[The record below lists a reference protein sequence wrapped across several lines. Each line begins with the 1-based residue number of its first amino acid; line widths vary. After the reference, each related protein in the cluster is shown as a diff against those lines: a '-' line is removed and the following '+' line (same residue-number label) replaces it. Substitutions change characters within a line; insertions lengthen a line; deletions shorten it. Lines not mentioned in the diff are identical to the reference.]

1 MQQENPAEAQVPAQV
16 TIPVLVR
23 AEPRPGVSGNAVT
36 ALVTGIT
43 GLVLCWVPVLD
54 ITLGIVAVVFGAVAL
69 HQGRTQHRGGTGM
82 AVAGLVTGILTIL
95 VFITLVVIASGS

>member
-1 MQQENPAEAQVPAQV
+1 MQQENPAGAQVPAQI

-23 AEPRPGVSGNAVT
+23 AERSPVNGNAVT

-69 HQGRTQHRGGTGM
+69 HQARTQHRSGTGM
-82 AVAGLVTGILTIL
+82 AVAGLVTGILTVL
-95 VFITLVVIASGS
+95 AFIVLVVIASGS